1 MLRKFR
7 TARDGIA
14 PARLPELW
22 LEKTGKAAFQFQRP
36 SLFLALLFHPALRN
50 RRLPRPRLRVLG
62 RRLSPQFLTQRSPAM
77 KNPLA
82 VIAIGGNSLIIDS
95 KKMSVMDQ
103 YQAAGETSH
112 HIAALVAAGY
122 RVVVTHGNGPQ
133 VGFILLR
140 SDLAKTVLHQ
150 VPLES
155 CVADTQGAIGYQ
167 VGQTLSNELRRQKL
181 YKPVV
186 TLVTQVLVDKNDTAF
201 THPTKPIGPFYTE
214 EDAQKHAAEDGW
226 ILKEDAGRGWR
237 RVVASPQPLKIIE
250 EETIRLLLNRDVIV
264 IAVGGGGI
272 PVVENENGELEGR
285 PAVID
290 KDLASCLLAKNL
302 KADLFIISTGVD
314 KVAVDFKKPTQRFLD
329 NLTVAE
335 AEKYLAEGQ
344 FPAGSMGPKIEAAID
359 FLKHGGK
366 KVIITQPHLLEEAIA
381 GKNGTHLVP

>member
-1 MLRKFR
+1 M
-7 TARDGIA
+7 D
-14 PARLPELW
+14 
-22 LEKTGKAAFQFQRP
+22 
-36 SLFLALLFHPALRN
+36 
-50 RRLPRPRLRVLG
+50 
-62 RRLSPQFLTQRSPAM
+62 
-77 KNPLA
+77 NPLA

-140 SDLAKTVLHQ
+140 SDLAKNVLHQ

-167 VGQTLSNELRRQKL
+167 VGQTLSNELRRQQLHKS
-181 YKPVV
+181 VV
-186 TLVTQVLVDKNDTAF
+186 TLVTQVLVDKNDKAF

-214 EDAQKHAAEDGW
+214 EDAKTHADVDGW

-250 EETIRLLLNRDVIV
+250 EETIRLLLEQDVIV

-272 PVVENENGELEGR
+272 PVVENDNGDLEGR

-314 KVAVDFKKPTQRFLD
+314 KVAVDFNKPTQRFLD
-329 NLTVAE
+329 TLTVAE
-335 AEKYLAEGQ
+335 AKKYLAEGQ
-344 FPAGSMGPKIEAAID
+344 FPAGSMGPKIKAAID
-359 FLKHGGK
+359 FLEHGGK
-366 KVIITQPHLLEEAIA
+366 EVIITQPHLLEDAIA